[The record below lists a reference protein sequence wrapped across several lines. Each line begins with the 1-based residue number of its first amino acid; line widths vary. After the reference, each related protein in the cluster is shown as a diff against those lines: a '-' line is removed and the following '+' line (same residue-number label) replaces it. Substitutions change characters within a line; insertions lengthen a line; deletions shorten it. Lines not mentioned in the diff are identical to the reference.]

1 MKLTPEQIAEIEK
14 RTNAATD
21 GPWVRDNWNDT
32 DIQVIAHGNEVIVYH
47 HRHHRQCNGQVVL
60 NHTFIAQARTDIPAL
75 ISHIRA
81 VEAER
86 DAAVEGLREE
96 LKIVNAKNSGR
107 THYAGCEENHTLCAV
122 ARRLDAALKSAGAEP

>member
-1 MKLTPEQIAEIEK
+1 MLSSTGLAVLRAGFEKILREALQHAAGFVDRDFFGGVEPAGDGGFRHRPVAAADHQREIGA
-14 RTNAATD
+14 RRAGA
-21 GPWVRDNWNDT
+21 
-32 DIQVIAHGNEVIVYH
+32 
-47 HRHHRQCNGQVVL
+47 RHIIGL
-60 NHTFIAQARTDIPAL
+60 G
-75 ISHIRA
+75 A